1 MYTINYDGSFH
12 GFLTVV
18 FDHFTH
24 PEIPAYILTFDKEQH
39 RLFPSDTFIETD
51 REKALRVWK
60 GIERKNPATA
70 KAIYFAFLSEQT
82 DIELL
87 LFRYIRSLFH
97 GHSEQQA
104 LTKREKDKLYL
115 WADQVAKEKQR
126 VEIFTR
132 FEENAHGLLE
142 AHVQPKYNV
151 LPLVSRHFKSLHHG
165 TPWLI
170 VDTKRQQAL
179 SCDGMSLELQA
190 VLAIQGTN
198 GARPLPSYRSLRKKS
213 KVAV

>member
-24 PEIPAYILTFDKEQH
+24 PELPAYILTYDREQH
-39 RLFPSDTFIETD
+39 KLFPSDTYIETD
-51 REKALRVWK
+51 RNKALRVWK
-60 GIERKNPATA
+60 GIERKNASSA

-97 GHSEQQA
+97 RQDENQA
-104 LTKREKDKLYL
+104 LSKREKDKIYQL
-115 WADQVAKEKQR
+115 ADQVAKEKQR
-126 VEIFTR
+126 IEIFAQ
-132 FEENAHGLLE
+132 FEENNHGLLE

-151 LPLVSRHFKSLHHG
+151 LPLLSKHFKSQYHG
-165 TPWLI
+165 LPWMI
-170 VDTKRQQAL
+170 IDTKRQQSL

-190 VLAIQGTN
+190 VMALQGSE
-198 GARPLPSYRSLRKKS
+198 GARPLPSYRNMRIKS

>member
-18 FDHFTH
+18 FDHFSI
-24 PEIPAYILTFDKEQH
+24 PELPAFILTFDREQH
-39 RLFPSDTFIETD
+39 KLFPSDTFIETN
-51 REKALRVWK
+51 RKKALRVWK
-60 GIERKNPATA
+60 GIERKNTAAA

-97 GHSEQQA
+97 GHSENQA
-104 LTKREKDKLYL
+104 LTKREKDRVYVL
-115 WADQVAKEKQR
+115 ADQVAKEKQR

-132 FEENAHGLLE
+132 FEVNAHGLLE
-142 AHVQPKYNV
+142 AHVQPKHNV
-151 LPLVSRHFKSLHHG
+151 LPLLSKHFKALYHG
-165 TPWLI
+165 ASWLI

-190 VLAIQGTN
+190 VLAIQGMD
-198 GARPLPSYRSLRKKS
+198 GARTLHPYRALRKKS